1 MKSEQRKKIRKPLR
15 HGAWLH
21 FETGTSASATISDV
35 SDTGARLDVDEPDSI
50 PDRFV
55 LLLSKNGKA
64 RRLCRVVWRN
74 EHQLGVQFE
83 RPTESPAHA
92 T

>member
-1 MKSEQRKKIRKPLR
+1 MKSEQRKKARKPLR
-15 HGAWLH
+15 HGVLLH
-21 FETGTSASATISDV
+21 FETGKSATATISDV
-35 SDTGARLDVDEPDSI
+35 SDTGARLDVQEPDSI

-55 LLLSKNGKA
+55 LLLSKNGEA

-83 RPTESPAHA
+83 RPTEPHAHA

>member
-1 MKSEQRKKIRKPLR
+1 MKSEQRKKTRKPLR
-15 HGAWLH
+15 HSAWLR
-21 FETGTSASATISDV
+21 FETGKSATATISDV
-35 SDTGARLDVDEPDSI
+35 SDTGARLDVQEPDSI

-55 LLLSKNGKA
+55 LLLSKNGQA

-83 RPTESPAHA
+83 RPTEPHA
-92 T
+92 QAT